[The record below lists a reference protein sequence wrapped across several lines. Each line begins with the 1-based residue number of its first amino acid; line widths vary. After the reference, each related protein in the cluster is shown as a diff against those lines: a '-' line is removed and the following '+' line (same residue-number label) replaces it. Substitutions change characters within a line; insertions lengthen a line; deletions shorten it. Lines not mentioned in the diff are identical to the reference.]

1 MDCGSSKIEEGPQAR
16 CKNQPSVHGQLA
28 GISKLN
34 PRRLGTRF
42 YKSEVR
48 SDLASAERAGSAG
61 KPPHAVSDCI
71 GGPPPAVFQTNAWN
85 RPLPNIGWREFLS
98 PRAREAQILWFVA
111 SQGFLRGLH
120 RRMCKTG
127 FARRTLTGNG
137 MRCARSSQGSIC
149 TNDGESRRVARSRER
164 PCLAVQAYCKKR
176 PSDHAQRAGISKLT
190 LDNARPAFYK
200 SRCGATVRSVLDR
213 PAST

>member
-1 MDCGSSKIEEGPQAR
+1 MLLDVQNGARIAIHRPETACHPLTTQGPSCRMDCGSSKIEEGLQAH

-48 SDLASAERAGSAG
+48 NDLASAERAGSAG

-71 GGPPPAVFQTNAWN
+71 GGPPPAVFQTNARN
-85 RPLPNIGWREFLS
+85 RLLPNIGWREFLS

-111 SQGFLRGLH
+111 SQGFLGRFH

-127 FARRTLTGNG
+127 FARRALTGNG
-137 MRCARSSQGSIC
+137 MRCARRGRGRFVQTTENPAGSP
-149 TNDGESRRVARSRER
+149 EVAR
-164 PCLAVQAYCKKR
+164 AVSC
-176 PSDHAQRAGISKLT
+176 
-190 LDNARPAFYK
+190 
-200 SRCGATVRSVLDR
+200 C
-213 PAST
+213 ASSL